1 LNFKLKKFGELWPT
15 SCVIQI
21 CRLRAKVDDYKGQ
34 KQTMSQTSNGHAS
47 PFATVNLEGIKI
59 EDALI
64 DLIPGEFAIKNQVL
78 PYSNEPHRLVVAIGN
93 LDALPAVQDL
103 EVLLQKPVEPVLA
116 DPAQLKDKIE
126 EVFLEKILS
135 QVAGAQDS
143 DSGPI
148 DLDENT
154 DLADL
159 TKMAGETAVVQMI
172 NLIFAQAVRDGASD
186 IHIEAY
192 EREVKI
198 RFRVDGMLHEM
209 MRPPKRMHAALISR
223 LKILGE
229 MNIAER
235 RLPQDGRIKITIAG
249 RQVDVRVS
257 ILPTVFGERAV
268 MRILDKGTAMLGLE
282 ELGVAP
288 DVLERFR
295 KVISQP
301 YGIILATGP
310 TGAGKSTTLYA
321 SLQEIWSPATNIITV
336 EDPVEYQVAGISQ
349 MQVRANI
356 GLTFASGLRSI
367 VRQDPDVIMVG
378 EIRDHETADI
388 AIHASLTGHLVF
400 STLHTNDAPGA
411 VTRLLD
417 MGVEPFLVSS
427 SLIGVIAQRLVR
439 RNCPFCSEL
448 VDPPSVEF
456 VEALGITPDEL
467 KTGQFKQGKG
477 CPKCNNTGFKGRQG
491 LYELLVIDEPLKK
504 MIVERKSSNE
514 LKNYAIQ
521 YQGLKTLL
529 SDGKLNVLAGKTT
542 PKEILRVVQREEL

>member
-1 LNFKLKKFGELWPT
+1 MPHSQQFNFFAELP
-15 SCVIQI
+15 SVNHVKVIDKMSAANPSSAFEHI
-21 CRLRAKVDDYKGQ
+21 SLEGRKVDI
-34 KQTMSQTSNGHAS
+34 T
-47 PFATVNLEGIKI
+47 TV
-59 EDALI
+59 
-64 DLIPGEFAIKNQVL
+64 DLIPGEFALKNQVL
-78 PYSNEPHRLVVAIGN
+78 PISSIDGKVVVAIGN
-93 LDALPAVQDL
+93 VDSLPAVQDL
-103 EVLLQKPVEPVLA
+103 EILIGQTIEPVLT
-116 DPAQLKDKIE
+116 DPVQLKDKIE

-135 QVAGAQDS
+135 QVAGANDADTAIIDS
-143 DSGPI
+143 D
-148 DLDENT
+148 DNT

-159 TKMAGETAVVQMI
+159 TKMAGETAVVQMV

-192 EREVKI
+192 EKDVKV
-198 RFRVDGMLHEM
+198 RYRVDGMLQEVM
-209 MRPPKRMHAALISR
+209 KPPKRMHSALISR
-223 LKILGE
+223 IKILGE

-249 RQVDVRVS
+249 RPIDIRVS

-288 DVLERFR
+288 EVLERYR

-321 SLQEIWSPATNIITV
+321 SLQEIWSPTTNIITV

-378 EIRDHETADI
+378 EIRDHETAEI

-427 SLIGVIAQRLVR
+427 SLIGVVAQRLVR
-439 RNCPFCSEL
+439 RICSNCSES
-448 VDPPSVEF
+448 VAPPSADIIEG
-456 VEALGITPDEL
+456 LGITPEEL
-467 KTGQFKQGKG
+467 QSANFRQGRG
-477 CPKCNNTGFKGRQG
+477 CDKCNNSGYKGRQG
-491 LYELLVIDEPLKK
+491 LYELFVIDENIKK
-504 MIVERKSSNE
+504 MIVDRRSSNE
-514 LKNYAIQ
+514 LKSYAIKN
-521 YQGLKTLL
+521 QGLVTLL
-529 SDGKLNVLAGKTT
+529 QDGKRNVLAGKTT
-542 PKEILRVVQREEL
+542 AKEVLRVCQREEL

>member
-1 LNFKLKKFGELWPT
+1 VPHSQQFNFFAELP
-15 SCVIQI
+15 SVNHVKVIDKMSAANPSSAFEHI
-21 CRLRAKVDDYKGQ
+21 SLEGRKVDI
-34 KQTMSQTSNGHAS
+34 T
-47 PFATVNLEGIKI
+47 TV
-59 EDALI
+59 
-64 DLIPGEFAIKNQVL
+64 DLIPGEFALKNQVL
-78 PYSNEPHRLVVAIGN
+78 PISSIDGKVVVAIGN
-93 LDALPAVQDL
+93 VDSLPAVQDL
-103 EVLLQKPVEPVLA
+103 EILIGQTIEPVLT
-116 DPAQLKDKIE
+116 DPVQLKDKIE

-135 QVAGAQDS
+135 QVAGANDADTAIIDS
-143 DSGPI
+143 D
-148 DLDENT
+148 DNT

-159 TKMAGETAVVQMI
+159 TKMAGETAVVQMV

-192 EREVKI
+192 EKDVKV
-198 RFRVDGMLHEM
+198 RYRVDGMLQEVM
-209 MRPPKRMHAALISR
+209 KPPKRMHSALISR
-223 LKILGE
+223 IKILGE

-249 RQVDVRVS
+249 RPIDIRVS

-288 DVLERFR
+288 EVLERYR

-321 SLQEIWSPATNIITV
+321 SLQEIWSPTTNIITV

-378 EIRDHETADI
+378 EIRDHETAEI

-427 SLIGVIAQRLVR
+427 SLIGVVAQRLVR
-439 RNCPFCSEL
+439 RICSNCSES
-448 VDPPSVEF
+448 VAPPSADIIEG
-456 VEALGITPDEL
+456 LGITPEEL
-467 KTGQFKQGKG
+467 QSANFRQGRG
-477 CPKCNNTGFKGRQG
+477 CDKCNNSGYKGRQG
-491 LYELLVIDEPLKK
+491 LYELFVIDENIKK
-504 MIVERKSSNE
+504 MIVERQSSNE
-514 LKNYAIQ
+514 LKSYAIKN
-521 YQGLKTLL
+521 QGLVTLL
-529 SDGKLNVLAGKTT
+529 QDGKRNVLAGKTT
-542 PKEILRVVQREEL
+542 AKEVLRVCQREEL

>member
-1 LNFKLKKFGELWPT
+1 MPHSQQFNFFAELP
-15 SCVIQI
+15 SVNHVKVIDKMSAANPSSAFEHI
-21 CRLRAKVDDYKGQ
+21 SLEGRKVDI
-34 KQTMSQTSNGHAS
+34 T
-47 PFATVNLEGIKI
+47 TV
-59 EDALI
+59 
-64 DLIPGEFAIKNQVL
+64 DLIPGEFALKNQVL
-78 PYSNEPHRLVVAIGN
+78 PLSCTDGKVVVAIGN
-93 LDALPAVQDL
+93 VDSLPAVQDL
-103 EVLLQKPVEPVLA
+103 EILIGQTIEPVLT
-116 DPAQLKDKIE
+116 DPVQLKDKIE

-135 QVAGAQDS
+135 QVAGANDADTTIIDS
-143 DSGPI
+143 D
-148 DLDENT
+148 DNT

-159 TKMAGETAVVQMI
+159 TKMAGETAVVQMV

-192 EREVKI
+192 EKDVKV
-198 RFRVDGMLHEM
+198 RYRVDGMLQEVM
-209 MRPPKRMHAALISR
+209 KPPKRMHSALISR
-223 LKILGE
+223 IKILGE

-249 RQVDVRVS
+249 RPIDIRVS

-288 DVLERFR
+288 EVLERYR

-321 SLQEIWSPATNIITV
+321 SLQEIWSPTTNIITV

-378 EIRDHETADI
+378 EIRDHETAEI

-427 SLIGVIAQRLVR
+427 SLIGVVAQRLVR
-439 RNCPFCSEL
+439 RICSNCSES
-448 VDPPSVEF
+448 VAPPSADIIEG
-456 VEALGITPDEL
+456 LGITPEEL
-467 KTGQFKQGKG
+467 QSANFRQGKG
-477 CPKCNNTGFKGRQG
+477 CDKCNNSGYKGRQG
-491 LYELLVIDEPLKK
+491 LYELFVIDENIKK
-504 MIVERKSSNE
+504 MIVERRSSNE
-514 LKNYAIQ
+514 LKSYAIKN
-521 YQGLKTLL
+521 QGLVTLL
-529 SDGKLNVLAGKTT
+529 QDGKRNVLAGKTT
-542 PKEILRVVQREEL
+542 AKEVLRVCQREEL

>member
-1 LNFKLKKFGELWPT
+1 MTDITELGGTPGFT
-15 SCVIQI
+15 FIS
-21 CRLRAKVDDYKGQ
+21 
-34 KQTMSQTSNGHAS
+34 
-47 PFATVNLEGIKI
+47 LEGRRIDT
-59 EDALI
+59 ELA
-64 DLIPGEFAIKNQVL
+64 DLIPPDFAVKNEVL
-78 PYSNEPHRLVVAIGN
+78 PLSEGPNGIQVAIGS
-93 LDALPAVQDL
+93 LASLPAVQDL
-103 EVLLQKPVEPVLA
+103 EVLLQRPIEPVLT
-116 DPAQLKDKIE
+116 DPAELKSKIE
-126 EVFLEKILS
+126 EVFLEKMLNKF
-135 QVAGAQDS
+135 AGENYGDS
-143 DSGPI
+143 MPDV
-148 DLDENT
+148 DENT
-154 DLADL
+154 DLNDL
-159 TKMAGETAVVQMI
+159 TKMAGETAVIQMI
-172 NLIFAQAVRDGASD
+172 NLIFAQAVKDGASD

-192 EREVKI
+192 EKEVKVRYRI
-198 RFRVDGMLHEM
+198 DGMLQEV
-209 MRPPKRMHAALISR
+209 MRPSKRMHPALISR
-223 LKILGE
+223 IKILGE

-235 RLPQDGRIKITIAG
+235 RLPQDGRIKIMLAG
-249 RQVDVRVS
+249 RPIDIRVS

-288 DVLERFR
+288 DVLERYR

-321 SLQEIWSPATNIITV
+321 SLQEIWSPTTNIITV

-378 EIRDHETADI
+378 EIRDHETAEI

-427 SLIGVIAQRLVR
+427 SLIGVIAQRLLR
-439 RNCPFCSEL
+439 RNCSNCSVK
-448 VDPPSVEF
+448 VDPPSYDILQ
-456 VEALGITPDEL
+456 ALGITDEEL
-467 KTGQFKQGKG
+467 KTANFMEGQG
-477 CPKCNNTGFKGRQG
+477 CEKCNQSGFKGRQG
-491 LYELLVIDEPLKK
+491 LYELFVVDEPLKK

-514 LKNYAIQ
+514 LKLYAVKH
-521 YQGLKTLL
+521 QGLKTLL
-529 SDGKLNVLAGKTT
+529 TDGKANVLKGRTT
-542 PKEILRVVQREEL
+542 AKEVLRVVQREEL

>member
-1 LNFKLKKFGELWPT
+1 
-15 SCVIQI
+15 
-21 CRLRAKVDDYKGQ
+21 
-34 KQTMSQTSNGHAS
+34 MSQTGNGLAS
-47 PFATVNLEGIKI
+47 PFESINLEGLKI
-59 EDALI
+59 EDSLV
-64 DLIPGEFAIKNQVL
+64 DMIPGEFAMKNQVL
-78 PYSNEPHRLVVAIGN
+78 PLRNEATKLVVAIGS
-93 LDALPAVQDL
+93 LDSLPAVQDL
-103 EVLLQKPVEPVLA
+103 EVLLQKPVEAVMA
-116 DPAQLKDKIE
+116 DAAQLKDKIE

-135 QVAGAQDS
+135 GLPGAQES
-143 DSGPI
+143 DAGPV
-148 DLDENT
+148 DADENT

-192 EREVKI
+192 EKEVKI

-249 RQVDVRVS
+249 RQIDVRVS

-288 DVLERFR
+288 EVLARYR

-321 SLQEIWSPATNIITV
+321 SLQEIWSPTTNIITV
-336 EDPVEYQVAGISQ
+336 DPVEYQVAGISQ
-349 MQVRANI
+349 MQVRSNI

-456 VEALGITPDEL
+456 IEALGITPEEL
-467 KTGQFKQGKG
+467 KTGQFKEGKG
-477 CPKCNNTGFKGRQG
+477 CPKCNGSGFKGRQG
-491 LYELLVIDEPLKK
+491 LYELFVIDEPLKK
-504 MIVERKSSNE
+504 MIVDRRSSNE
-514 LKNYAIQ
+514 LKTYAMQ
-521 YQGLKTLL
+521 HQGLKTLL
-529 SDGKLNVLAGKTT
+529 YDGKLNVLSGKTT